1 MNHFYLNFE
10 GVNVNLYLNGM
21 VCISYSNASHSCYP
35 TNDTSTDETL
45 LYKNRYS
52 KLVLSGMYLLVS
64 FPFFLD
70 PHPQIQTQKKKIK
83 SRTKAIS

>member
-10 GVNVNLYLNGM
+10 GVNVNLYLNGT

-35 TNDTSTDETL
+35 TNETLTDETL
-45 LYKNRYS
+45 LYKNCYS
-52 KLVLSGMYLLVS
+52 KLVLSGMYLFVS